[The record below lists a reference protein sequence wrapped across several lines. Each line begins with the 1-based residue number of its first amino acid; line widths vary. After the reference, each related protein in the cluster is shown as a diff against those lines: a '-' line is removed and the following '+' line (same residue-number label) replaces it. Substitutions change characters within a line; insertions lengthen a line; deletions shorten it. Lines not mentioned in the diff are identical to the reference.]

1 MLTGRPREK
10 DQDLGGI
17 SIERLRND
25 DGDNVAVGC
34 RNVGAS
40 ESDEDEKACPRRR
53 RSELFGSGIHKAGH
67 VPAVVVGAQVN
78 GLGVVRSLAAAGVPS
93 IVVDDRRSHVAMW
106 SRRCKRHLVERVF
119 GRPLVNGLLELQAR
133 IGGTPVLI
141 LADELAVN
149 TVSDYR
155 AELDPFYRIR
165 LPAPQIV
172 DAFSNKELLH
182 QFTDAHAM
190 PTPSTIVV
198 KSESALRQIAKLRV
212 PIIIKPA
219 NKLLVHM
226 GRLERASLA
235 KRTKDAAATC
245 RRFLE
250 LGEIP
255 VVQEWIEGPDSN
267 IYFALFHCGRSPESR
282 SIFFGRKIA
291 AYPPR
296 IGSTAVCVPAPEA
309 TELLRPLTE
318 KFIEVSQYEGL
329 GGLEFKWDPRG
340 RRFVIIEPTVGRTDL
355 QEEIAT
361 LNGLNLPLLAYC
373 YELGMP
379 VPKVKQVRA
388 TGWRASFWSIRIRSG
403 LDTHTYDGIWR
414 KDDPLPALVH
424 CVNLGIRAVPWLMRR
439 LKRTESSVPIT
450 EQPDSD
456 LDSMKEVGL

>member
-1 MLTGRPREK
+1 M
-10 DQDLGGI
+10 
-17 SIERLRND
+17 
-25 DGDNVAVGC
+25 AVGC
-34 RNVGAS
+34 RNIAAS
-40 ESDEDEKACPRRR
+40 EGDEDAKPAPRRR
-53 RSELFGSGIHKAGH
+53 KRDRFGSRILKAGPT
-67 VPAVVVGAQVN
+67 PAVVVGAQVN
-78 GLGVVRSLAAAGVPS
+78 GLGVVRSLAAADVPT
-93 IVVDDRRSHVAMW
+93 IVVDDRLHHVAMW
-106 SRRCKRHLVERVF
+106 SRWCKRHLVERVF

-133 IGGTPVLI
+133 TGGTPVLI

-149 TVSDYR
+149 TVSDHR
-155 AELDPFYRIR
+155 AELGPFYRIR

-182 QFTDAHAM
+182 QFADTHAM
-190 PTPSTIVV
+190 PTPRTMVV
-198 KSESALRQIAKLRV
+198 KSESALKQIAKLRV

-226 GRLERASLA
+226 GCLERASLA
-235 KRTKDAAATC
+235 TRTEDAAATC

-250 LGEIP
+250 LGETP

-291 AYPPR
+291 ADPPR

-329 GGLEFKWDPRG
+329 GGLEYKWDPRG
-340 RRFVIIEPTVGRTDL
+340 GRFVVIEPTVGRTDL

-379 VPKVKQVRA
+379 IPKVKQVRA
-388 TGWRASFWSIRIRSG
+388 TGWRASFWSLRIRSG
-403 LDTHTYDGIWR
+403 LGTHTYDGIWR
-414 KDDPLPALVH
+414 KDDPLPAFVH
-424 CVNLGIRAVPWLMRR
+424 CANLGIRTVPWLMRR
-439 LKRTESSVPIT
+439 LKRTASSSPIT
-450 EQPDSD
+450 EQPASD